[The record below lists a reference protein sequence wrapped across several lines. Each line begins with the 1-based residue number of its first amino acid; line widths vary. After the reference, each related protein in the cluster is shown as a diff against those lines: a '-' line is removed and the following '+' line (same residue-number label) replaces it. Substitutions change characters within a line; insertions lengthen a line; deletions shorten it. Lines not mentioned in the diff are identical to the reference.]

1 MHPLLNRLAL
11 REAIKK
17 LTVRDVTKGWKGW
30 LHCPGNWHLQ
40 PVICSYCLLADMWKV
55 QQSINSSET
64 QCFFFWHN
72 VGAKL
77 VAFWNPKSGILTRRW
92 SNPSCVIIFLSRSAT
107 FHPSHLTLRGWLA
120 LLQDSG
126 TFKKIKYEDT
136 YWLRCHNVQFI
147 RVTNMDRLR
156 FTSLVRLAPRI
167 LVFNNAITGRLM
179 SMIYGTALPRVRC
192 TDECVWMCKPGV
204 TYSHRPSAPSALLW
218 AVQVQ
223 CGGHL

>member
-1 MHPLLNRLAL
+1 MSQRDGKVDFTAQVIDTYSQSFAPIVSLQTCGRFNKASIPVKPNVSLFFLLVA
-11 REAIKK
+11 
-17 LTVRDVTKGWKGW
+17 
-30 LHCPGNWHLQ
+30 Q
-40 PVICSYCLLADMWKV
+40 
-55 QQSINSSET
+55 
-64 QCFFFWHN
+64 N

-77 VAFWNPKSGILTRRW
+77 AALWNPKSGILTRRW
-92 SNPSCVIIFLSRSAT
+92 SKPSCVIIFLSGSAT

-126 TFKKIKYEDT
+126 KFKKIKYEDT

-147 RVTNMDRLR
+147 RDINMDRLR

-218 AVQVQ
+218 AVRVQ